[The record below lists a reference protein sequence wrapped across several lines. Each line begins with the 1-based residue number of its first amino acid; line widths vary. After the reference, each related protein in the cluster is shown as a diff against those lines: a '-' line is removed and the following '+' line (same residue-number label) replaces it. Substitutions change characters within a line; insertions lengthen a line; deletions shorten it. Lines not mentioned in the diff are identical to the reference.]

1 MIRSSV
7 ARFLF
12 GSACLV
18 LALAGMTAGA
28 TEEDEAW
35 LERSRAILDR
45 AQQEGAPDWLRGQ
58 PSDDAIAVAEGI
70 AEASVPQGVRDRR
83 QQQLAG
89 KSHRTLIF
97 GSLSLPRPTLIA
109 LLEEATAPDVAF
121 VLRGVPQGRN
131 IQDVARQLATLAK
144 AELGDRVPNI
154 LVDPTRFKR
163 HAVTVVPTMV
173 TFVRPPHE
181 VRIEGD
187 VTLDLFRRLA
197 NTAAKNENVSLPRRG
212 TVHEIAEPDLIIEM
226 QRRLASIDWRAEKAK
241 AVERFWKKK
250 SDFVQLPDATE
261 AREYAIDP
269 SVRVTEDLHDAKGTV
284 LVRAGDTINPLS
296 WTTLSKTV
304 IAFRGTDPRHVRKVL
319 EEANRVRAS
328 GRGVI
333 LLTSTVDV
341 DRAWEF
347 LTELERE
354 LKGTVYVLPRVLAE
368 RLQIQRLPASVSAR
382 GGQLL
387 VREIALGDAS

>member
-1 MIRSSV
+1 MIKSSV
-7 ARFLF
+7 ARFLS

-18 LALAGMTAGA
+18 LALASMTATA

-45 AQQEGAPDWLRGQ
+45 AQEEGAPDWLRTQ
-58 PSDDAIAVAEGI
+58 PSDQAIAVAEEI
-70 AEASVPQGVRDRR
+70 ADASVPQELRERR
-83 QQQLAG
+83 ERQRAIS
-89 KSHRTLIF
+89 SHKTLIF
-97 GSLSLPRPTLIA
+97 GSLSLPRATLIA
-109 LLEEATAPDVAF
+109 LLEEATAPDVTF
-121 VLRGVPQGRN
+121 VLRGVPQGKS
-131 IQDVARQLATLAK
+131 IQDIARQLGKLAK

-154 LVDPTRFKR
+154 IVDPTRFKR

-187 VTLDLFRRLA
+187 VTLNLFRRLA
-197 NTAAKNENVSLPRRG
+197 STAAKNEDVSLPRRG
-212 TVHEIAEPDLIIEM
+212 TVHEIGEPDLVVEM
-226 QRRLASIDWRAEKAK
+226 QRRLASIDWQAEKAK

-250 SDFVQLPDATE
+250 SDFVHLPDVKE

-269 SVRVTEDLHDAKGTV
+269 SVRVTEDLHDAKGAV
-284 LVRAGDTINPLS
+284 LVRAGETINPLS

-304 IAFRGTDPRHVRKVL
+304 IAFRGTDPRHVKKAL
-319 EEANRVRAS
+319 EEANRVRAT

-368 RLQIQRLPASVSAR
+368 RFQIQRLPAAVSTR
-382 GGQLL
+382 GSQLL
-387 VREIALGDAS
+387 VREIALGETS